1 MYRVLISETS
11 QSKIDDYSNYLWEYY
26 DRLFDDTGLGYAED
40 IIKKQYKQST
50 DILRNNIYNS
60 IENTLS
66 LDTPYG
72 YSFDSI
78 EQIYT
83 ITIPIGTRRMFI
95 RYKEYIDSHTRLVID
110 ISIIRK

>member
-1 MYRVLISETS
+1 MYRVLISEAS
-11 QSKIDDYSNYLWEYY
+11 QNKIDDYSNYLWEYY

-50 DILRNNIYNS
+50 DILRDNIYDS

-66 LDTPYG
+66 LDTLYG

-78 EQIYT
+78 EQVYT
-83 ITIPIGTRRMFI
+83 ITLPIWTRRLFI
-95 RYKEYIDSHTRLVID
+95 RYKEYPETHTRLVID